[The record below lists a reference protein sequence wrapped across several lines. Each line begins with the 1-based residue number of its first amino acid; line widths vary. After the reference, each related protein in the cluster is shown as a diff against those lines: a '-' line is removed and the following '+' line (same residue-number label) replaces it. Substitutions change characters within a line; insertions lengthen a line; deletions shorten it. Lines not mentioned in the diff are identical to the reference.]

1 MKDVMSDFFNR
12 MEVLRLADRPSDT
25 PDQVI
30 VRARKYMKFLAKP
43 DDDNNGTTP
52 VTPPAPAKPSP

>member
-1 MKDVMSDFFNR
+1 MD
-12 MEVLRLADRPSDT
+12 VLRLADRPSDT

-30 VRARKYMKFLAKP
+30 VRARKYMKFLTKP
-43 DDDNNGTTP
+43 DDDGTTP